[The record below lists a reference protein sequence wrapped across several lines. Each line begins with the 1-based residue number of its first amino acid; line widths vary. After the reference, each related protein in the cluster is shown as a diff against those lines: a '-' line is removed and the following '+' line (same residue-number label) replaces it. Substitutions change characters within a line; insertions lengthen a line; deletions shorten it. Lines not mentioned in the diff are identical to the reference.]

1 MTEWIMDNLGTII
14 VSAILI
20 VIVGLAVGSLI
31 RKKIK
36 GESTC
41 GCGCSNC
48 PASST
53 CHKKV

>member
-1 MTEWIMDNLGTII
+1 MIEWIINNSGTII
-14 VSAILI
+14 VSVILI
-20 VIVGLAVGSLI
+20 VIVSLAVRSLI
-31 RKKIK
+31 KKKIK

-48 PASST
+48 PASGT